1 MSNNDKEQVLFMTEE
16 ERQEVAKPV
25 FIPPVELVVSD
36 KPRTL
41 RNDQLNKEHEL

>member
-1 MSNNDKEQVLFMTEE
+1 MSEDKEPVLTMTEE
-16 ERQEVAKPV
+16 ERREVAKPV